1 MEDIAMANDTVTAR
15 IDPELKSEAEGIF
28 KAIGLRT
35 SEAIRLF
42 LQQCVNTGGLPFQ
55 PQTKQPNTE
64 TLAAIKELENCGGK
78 KFDNTD
84 EFYKDLG
91 I

>member
-1 MEDIAMANDTVTAR
+1 MANDTVTAR
-15 IDPELKSEAEGIF
+15 IDSKLKSEAEDIF
-28 KAIGLRT
+28 KAIGLKT

-55 PQTKQPNTE
+55 PHTKQPNTE
-64 TLAAIKELENCGGK
+64 TLSAMKELENGGGE
-78 KFDNTD
+78 KFSNTD